1 VNNKVKILI
10 KTFFSLDFRDKEN
23 KGKKKFLGIFISY
36 LFANS
41 VLTLNNYIA
50 FNRESF
56 IILSFSTGVF
66 LLVFVI
72 LNDFANLF
80 FTKKHIDVM
89 SSLPID
95 NSDLVLGKFISAFLY
110 LSVYALIIAIP
121 QVIFFG
127 LYGSNIFEMIMF
139 LAANMCSLFFITGA
153 ILILYTASLKVF
165 SGKSNIILY
174 LFQFIFFFYVIFTSS
189 TASRI
194 SVEKADLLSQG
205 FIKYL
210 PQFYFAAS
218 AGKPLTLAALILLT
232 ILLYVIFY
240 FYIKKNYL
248 KISAII
254 YEQKEKTRGSKS
266 KKSLWI
272 KYNDFMSKIFI
283 RNNEEK
289 ASYYLT
295 LNQLSNSK
303 SLKLKFVPLIFLP
316 VIVCLISVFTNT
328 ASLPD
333 AGNAQNGLL
342 VITPSISFTFFMCIK
357 LLISATK
364 IEDENSSD
372 TGWMYSSLPINL
384 PGRIKNANL
393 KFITVN
399 FAFPLIIILFCI
411 INFKINL
418 LSSVL
423 NLAYIFS
430 ASLFVN
436 SLFLLF
442 DRVYPFSLES
452 TKYNSA
458 SKLGE
463 ILFIMLIAVGIFV
476 VQIFIFENVI
486 FVVISILLFLV
497 ISKVIKRKVLL

>member
-1 VNNKVKILI
+1 
-10 KTFFSLDFRDKEN
+10 
-23 KGKKKFLGIFISY
+23 
-36 LFANS
+36 
-41 VLTLNNYIA
+41 
-50 FNRESF
+50 
-56 IILSFSTGVF
+56 
-66 LLVFVI
+66 
-72 LNDFANLF
+72 
-80 FTKKHIDVM
+80 
-89 SSLPID
+89 
-95 NSDLVLGKFISAFLY
+95 
-110 LSVYALIIAIP
+110 
-121 QVIFFG
+121 
-127 LYGSNIFEMIMF
+127 
-139 LAANMCSLFFITGA
+139 
-153 ILILYTASLKVF
+153 
-165 SGKSNIILY
+165 
-174 LFQFIFFFYVIFTSS
+174 VIFTSS

-232 ILLYVIFY
+232 ILHYVIFY

>member
-1 VNNKVKILI
+1 MNNKIKILI

-23 KGKKKFLGIFISY
+23 KGKKKFFGIFISY

-50 FNRESF
+50 FNEESF

-89 SSLPID
+89 SSLPIE
-95 NSDLVLGKFISAFLY
+95 NSDLAAGKFISAFLY
-110 LSVYALIIAIP
+110 LSVFALIIAVP
-121 QVIFFG
+121 QVIFFS
-127 LYGSNIFEMIMF
+127 LYENSVTDAILFF
-139 LAANMCSLFFITGA
+139 TANMCSLFFITGV
-153 ILILYTASLKVF
+153 ILILYTFSLKAL
-165 SGKSNIILY
+165 SGKSNFILY
-174 LFQFIFFFYVIFTSS
+174 FFQFIFFFYVIFTSG
-189 TASRI
+189 TASRL
-194 SVEKADLLSQG
+194 SAEKADLLSVG

-210 PQFYFAAS
+210 PQFYFAEA
-218 AGKPLTLAALILLT
+218 AGRPLALAALILLT
-232 ILLYVIFY
+232 ISFYVLYY

-248 KISAII
+248 KISLIL
-254 YEQKEKTRGSKS
+254 YEYREKPRGRKS
-266 KKSLWI
+266 RINPWI
-272 KYNDFMSKIFI
+272 KYNDFICDLFI
-283 RNNEEK
+283 KNNEEK

-303 SLKLKFVPLIFLP
+303 SMKLKFIPLVFLP
-316 VIVCLISVFTNT
+316 LIVCLIAVFTN
-328 ASLPD
+328 SVSMPD
-333 AGNAQNGLL
+333 TGNAQHNLL
-342 VITPSISFTFFMCIK
+342 VLTPSVTFTFFMCIK
-357 LLISATK
+357 LLISSTK
-364 IEDENSSD
+364 IEDENSPD
-372 TGWMYSSLPINL
+372 TGWIYSSLPVIS

-393 KFITVN
+393 KFVTAN
-399 FAFPLIIILFCI
+399 FAVPLIAVLFCI
-411 INFKINL
+411 LSFK
-418 LSSVL
+418 L
-423 NLAYIFS
+423 NLISSLLNLVYILF

-463 ILFIMLIAVGIFV
+463 ILLIMLIAVGIFV

-486 FVVISILLFLV
+486 FVLISVLLFLV